1 MEESSEIDFDSA
13 SENIVSDAIEDPI
26 ALDNSFTSSFT
37 ENNENSSHSSIDFD
51 LPKNISSVI
60 KVIGVG
66 GGGSNAVNYMIKE
79 GIKGV
84 DFIICNTDA
93 QALEKGQ
100 APTKLQLG
108 MSITEGL
115 GAGENPSVG
124 EKAAL
129 ESEHEIHSILQN
141 NTKMVFITAGMGGG
155 TGTGAAPVIA
165 EIAKELGA
173 LTVAVVTK
181 PFNFEGQKRKAAAE
195 QGIAELVEEVDSLI
209 TIPNQKLMDILGRK
223 TSMEEAFAK
232 ADDILKGAVQGI
244 SDIIMKPGY
253 INVDFADVK
262 TVMSEKGIAMMGTG
276 QSSADERGID
286 AASQAVSS
294 ELLEDI
300 ELKDARGI
308 LVNITAKSPTMA
320 DFDEVDSVI
329 RDFTADDATII
340 YGTVM
345 EDSMDEEE
353 LLVTVVATGVNQKT
367 ATLAVDNSKRAT
379 VKLNPV
385 GLETH
390 KIDQSV
396 ESGGTSSAED
406 IDFLDVPTFM
416 RKQVD

>member
-1 MEESSEIDFDSA
+1 
-13 SENIVSDAIEDPI
+13 
-26 ALDNSFTSSFT
+26 
-37 ENNENSSHSSIDFD
+37 
-51 LPKNISSVI
+51 
-60 KVIGVG
+60 
-66 GGGSNAVNYMIKE
+66 
-79 GIKGV
+79 
-84 DFIICNTDA
+84 
-93 QALEKGQ
+93 
-100 APTKLQLG
+100 
-108 MSITEGL
+108 
-115 GAGENPSVG
+115 
-124 EKAAL
+124 
-129 ESEHEIHSILQN
+129 
-141 NTKMVFITAGMGGG
+141 MGGG

-345 EDSMDEEE
+345 EDSMDEDE
-353 LLVTVVATGVNQKT
+353 LLVTVVATGVNQKS
-367 ATLAVDNSKRAT
+367 ATIAVDNSKRAT
-379 VKLNPV
+379 VQLNPV
-385 GLETH
+385 GLDTP
-390 KIDQSV
+390 KIGQSV

>member
-1 MEESSEIDFDSA
+1 MNWEIIEENA
-13 SENIVSDAIEDPI
+13 GLA
-26 ALDNSFTSSFT
+26 
-37 ENNENSSHSSIDFD
+37 
-51 LPKNISSVI
+51 KI

-66 GGGSNAVNYMIKE
+66 GAGGNAVIHMINHE
-79 GIKGV
+79 IQGA
-84 DFIICNTDA
+84 DFICANTDS
-93 QALEKGQ
+93 QALDRAKGS
-100 APTKLQLG
+100 TILKLG
-108 MSITEGL
+108 DNVTRGL
-115 GAGENPSVG
+115 GAGADPQLG
-124 EKAAL
+124 RAAAERDRAAIEEL
-129 ESEHEIHSILQN
+129 LAGADMI
-141 NTKMVFITAGMGGG
+141 FITAGMGGG

-181 PFNFEGQKRKAAAE
+181 PFNFEGHKRKAAAE

-367 ATLAVDNSKRAT
+367 ATLAVDNSRRAT
-379 VKLNPV
+379 VQLNPV
-385 GLETH
+385 GLDAPS
-390 KIDQSV
+390 IDQSAK
-396 ESGGTSSAED
+396 SGGTSSAED

>member
-1 MEESSEIDFDSA
+1 MNWEIIEENA
-13 SENIVSDAIEDPI
+13 GLA
-26 ALDNSFTSSFT
+26 
-37 ENNENSSHSSIDFD
+37 
-51 LPKNISSVI
+51 KI

-66 GGGSNAVNYMIKE
+66 GAGGNAVVHMINHE
-79 GIKGV
+79 IQGA
-84 DFIICNTDA
+84 DFICANTDS
-93 QALEKGQ
+93 QALDRAKGS
-100 APTKLQLG
+100 TILKLG
-108 MSITEGL
+108 DNVTRGL
-115 GAGENPSVG
+115 GAGADPQVG
-124 EKAAL
+124 RAAAERDRAAIEEL
-129 ESEHEIHSILQN
+129 LAGADMI
-141 NTKMVFITAGMGGG
+141 FITAGMGGG

-181 PFNFEGQKRKAAAE
+181 PFNFEGHKRKAAAE

-379 VKLNPV
+379 VQLNPV
-385 GLETH
+385 GLDAP
-390 KIDQSV
+390 KIDQTV

>member
-1 MEESSEIDFDSA
+1 MNWEI
-13 SENIVSDAIEDPI
+13 IEDN
-26 ALDNSFTSSFT
+26 AGLA
-37 ENNENSSHSSIDFD
+37 
-51 LPKNISSVI
+51 KI

-66 GGGSNAVNYMIKE
+66 GAGGNAVIHMINHE
-79 GIKGV
+79 IQGA
-84 DFIICNTDA
+84 DFICANTDS
-93 QALEKGQ
+93 QALDRATGS
-100 APTKLQLG
+100 TILKLG
-108 MSITEGL
+108 DHVTRGL
-115 GAGENPSVG
+115 GAGADPQVG
-124 EKAAL
+124 RAAAERDRAAIEEL
-129 ESEHEIHSILQN
+129 LSGADMI
-141 NTKMVFITAGMGGG
+141 FITAGMGGG

-181 PFNFEGQKRKAAAE
+181 PFNFEGHKRKAAAE

-209 TIPNQKLMDILGRK
+209 TIPNQKLMDILGKK

-276 QSSADERGID
+276 KSSADERGID

-367 ATLAVDNSKRAT
+367 ATLAVDNSRRAT
-379 VKLNPV
+379 VQLNPV
-385 GLETH
+385 GLDAP
-390 KIDQSV
+390 KLDKSV

>member
-1 MEESSEIDFDSA
+1 MNWEIIEENA
-13 SENIVSDAIEDPI
+13 GLA
-26 ALDNSFTSSFT
+26 
-37 ENNENSSHSSIDFD
+37 
-51 LPKNISSVI
+51 KI

-66 GGGSNAVNYMIKE
+66 GAGGNAVIHMINHE
-79 GIKGV
+79 IQGAE
-84 DFIICNTDA
+84 FICANTDS
-93 QALEKGQ
+93 QALDRAKGSMIL
-100 APTKLQLG
+100 KLG
-108 MSITEGL
+108 DNVTRGL
-115 GAGENPSVG
+115 GAGADPQVG
-124 EKAAL
+124 KAAAERDRAAIEEL
-129 ESEHEIHSILQN
+129 LSGADMI
-141 NTKMVFITAGMGGG
+141 FITAGMGGG

-195 QGIAELVEEVDSLI
+195 KGIAELVEEVDSLI

-276 QSSADERGID
+276 KSNADERGID

-345 EDSMDEEE
+345 EDSMDEDE
-353 LLVTVVATGVNQKT
+353 LLVTVVATGVNQKS
-367 ATLAVDNSKRAT
+367 ATIAVDNSRRAT
-379 VKLNPV
+379 VQLNPV
-385 GLETH
+385 GLDTP
-390 KIDQSV
+390 KIGQSV

>member
-1 MEESSEIDFDSA
+1 MNWEIIEENA
-13 SENIVSDAIEDPI
+13 GLA
-26 ALDNSFTSSFT
+26 
-37 ENNENSSHSSIDFD
+37 
-51 LPKNISSVI
+51 KI

-66 GGGSNAVNYMIKE
+66 GAGGNAVIHMINHE
-79 GIKGV
+79 IQGA
-84 DFIICNTDA
+84 DFICANTDS
-93 QALEKGQ
+93 QALDRAKGS
-100 APTKLQLG
+100 TILKLG
-108 MSITEGL
+108 DNVTRGL
-115 GAGENPSVG
+115 GAGADPKVG
-124 EKAAL
+124 RAAAERDRAAIEEL
-129 ESEHEIHSILQN
+129 LSGADMI
-141 NTKMVFITAGMGGG
+141 FITAGMGGG
-155 TGTGAAPVIA
+155 TGTGAAPIIA

-181 PFNFEGQKRKAAAE
+181 PFNFEGHKRKAAAE

-286 AASQAVSS
+286 AANQAVSS

-329 RDFTADDATII
+329 REFTADDATII

-367 ATLAVDNSKRAT
+367 ATLAVDNSRRAT
-379 VKLNPV
+379 VQLNPV
-385 GLETH
+385 GLDAPALD
-390 KIDQSV
+390 KSV

>member
-1 MEESSEIDFDSA
+1 MNWEIIEENA
-13 SENIVSDAIEDPI
+13 GLA
-26 ALDNSFTSSFT
+26 
-37 ENNENSSHSSIDFD
+37 
-51 LPKNISSVI
+51 KI

-66 GGGSNAVNYMIKE
+66 GAGGNAVIHMINHE
-79 GIKGV
+79 IQGA
-84 DFIICNTDA
+84 DFICANTDS
-93 QALEKGQ
+93 QALDRAKGS
-100 APTKLQLG
+100 TILKLG
-108 MSITEGL
+108 DNVTRGL
-115 GAGENPSVG
+115 GAGADPKVG
-124 EKAAL
+124 RAAAERDRAAIEEL
-129 ESEHEIHSILQN
+129 LSGADMI
-141 NTKMVFITAGMGGG
+141 FITAGMGGG
-155 TGTGAAPVIA
+155 TGTGAAPIIA

-181 PFNFEGQKRKAAAE
+181 PFNFEGHKRKAAAE

-329 RDFTADDATII
+329 REFTADDATII

-367 ATLAVDNSKRAT
+367 ATLAVDNSRKAT
-379 VKLNPV
+379 VQLNPV
-385 GLETH
+385 GLDAQ
-390 KIDQSV
+390 KLDKSV

>member
-1 MEESSEIDFDSA
+1 MNWEIIEENA
-13 SENIVSDAIEDPI
+13 GLA
-26 ALDNSFTSSFT
+26 
-37 ENNENSSHSSIDFD
+37 
-51 LPKNISSVI
+51 KI

-66 GGGSNAVNYMIKE
+66 GAGGNAVIHMINHE
-79 GIKGV
+79 IQGAE
-84 DFIICNTDA
+84 FICANTDS
-93 QALEKGQ
+93 QALDRAKGS
-100 APTKLQLG
+100 TILKLG
-108 MSITEGL
+108 DNVTRGL
-115 GAGENPSVG
+115 GAGADPQVG
-124 EKAAL
+124 KAAAERDRAAIEEL
-129 ESEHEIHSILQN
+129 LSGADMI
-141 NTKMVFITAGMGGG
+141 FITAGMGGG

-181 PFNFEGQKRKAAAE
+181 PFNFEGHKRKAAAE

-286 AASQAVSS
+286 AANQAVSS

-367 ATLAVDNSKRAT
+367 ATLAVDNSRRAT
-379 VKLNPV
+379 VQLNPV
-385 GLETH
+385 GLDTPQT
-390 KIDQSV
+390 DQSV
-396 ESGGTSSAED
+396 KSGGTSSAED

>member
-1 MEESSEIDFDSA
+1 MNWEIIEENA
-13 SENIVSDAIEDPI
+13 GLA
-26 ALDNSFTSSFT
+26 
-37 ENNENSSHSSIDFD
+37 
-51 LPKNISSVI
+51 KI

-66 GGGSNAVNYMIKE
+66 GAGGNAVIHMINHE
-79 GIKGV
+79 IQGAE
-84 DFIICNTDA
+84 FICANTDS
-93 QALEKGQ
+93 QALDRAKGS
-100 APTKLQLG
+100 TILKLG
-108 MSITEGL
+108 DNVTRGL
-115 GAGENPSVG
+115 GAGADPQVG
-124 EKAAL
+124 KAAAERDRAAIEEL
-129 ESEHEIHSILQN
+129 LSGADMI
-141 NTKMVFITAGMGGG
+141 FITAGMGGG

-181 PFNFEGQKRKAAAE
+181 PFNFEGHKRKAAAE

-286 AASQAVSS
+286 AANQAVSS

-367 ATLAVDNSKRAT
+367 ATLAVDNSRRAT
-379 VKLNPV
+379 VQLNPV
-385 GLETH
+385 GLDTPQ
-390 KIDQSV
+390 IDQSV
-396 ESGGTSSAED
+396 KSGGTSSAED

>member
-1 MEESSEIDFDSA
+1 MNWEIIEENA
-13 SENIVSDAIEDPI
+13 GLA
-26 ALDNSFTSSFT
+26 
-37 ENNENSSHSSIDFD
+37 
-51 LPKNISSVI
+51 KI

-66 GGGSNAVNYMIKE
+66 GAGGNAVIHMINHE
-79 GIKGV
+79 IQGA
-84 DFIICNTDA
+84 DFICANTDS
-93 QALEKGQ
+93 QALDRAKGS
-100 APTKLQLG
+100 TILKLG
-108 MSITEGL
+108 DNVTRGL
-115 GAGENPSVG
+115 GAGADPQVG
-124 EKAAL
+124 RAAAERDRAAIEEL
-129 ESEHEIHSILQN
+129 LAGADMI
-141 NTKMVFITAGMGGG
+141 FITAGMGGG

-165 EIAKELGA
+165 QIAKELGA

-181 PFNFEGQKRKAAAE
+181 PFNFEGHKRKAAAE

-253 INVDFADVK
+253 INVDFADVT

-345 EDSMDEEE
+345 EDSMDDEE

-367 ATLAVDNSKRAT
+367 ATLAVDNSRRAT
-379 VKLNPV
+379 VQLNPV
-385 GLETH
+385 GLDAP
-390 KIDQSV
+390 KIDQTV

>member
-1 MEESSEIDFDSA
+1 MNWEI
-13 SENIVSDAIEDPI
+13 IEDN
-26 ALDNSFTSSFT
+26 AGLA
-37 ENNENSSHSSIDFD
+37 
-51 LPKNISSVI
+51 KI

-66 GGGSNAVNYMIKE
+66 GAGGNAVIHMINHE
-79 GIKGV
+79 IQGA
-84 DFIICNTDA
+84 DFICANTDS
-93 QALEKGQ
+93 QALDRATGS
-100 APTKLQLG
+100 TILKLG
-108 MSITEGL
+108 DNVTRGL
-115 GAGENPSVG
+115 GAGADPKVG
-124 EKAAL
+124 RAAAERDRAAIEEL
-129 ESEHEIHSILQN
+129 LSGADMI
-141 NTKMVFITAGMGGG
+141 FITAGMGGG

-181 PFNFEGQKRKAAAE
+181 PFNFEGHKRKAAAE

-276 QSSADERGID
+276 KSSADERGID

-367 ATLAVDNSKRAT
+367 ATLAVDNSRRAT
-379 VKLNPV
+379 VQLNPV
-385 GLETH
+385 GLDAP
-390 KIDQSV
+390 KLDKSV

>member
-1 MEESSEIDFDSA
+1 MNWEIIEENA
-13 SENIVSDAIEDPI
+13 GLA
-26 ALDNSFTSSFT
+26 
-37 ENNENSSHSSIDFD
+37 
-51 LPKNISSVI
+51 KI

-66 GGGSNAVNYMIKE
+66 GAGGNAVIHMINHE
-79 GIKGV
+79 IQGAE
-84 DFIICNTDA
+84 FICANTDS
-93 QALEKGQ
+93 QALDRAKGS
-100 APTKLQLG
+100 TILKLG
-108 MSITEGL
+108 DNVTRGL
-115 GAGENPSVG
+115 GAGADPQVG
-124 EKAAL
+124 RAAAERDRAAIEEL
-129 ESEHEIHSILQN
+129 LAGADMI
-141 NTKMVFITAGMGGG
+141 FITAGMGGG

-181 PFNFEGQKRKAAAE
+181 PFNFEGHKRKAAAE
-195 QGIAELVEEVDSLI
+195 KGIAELVEEVDSLI

-367 ATLAVDNSKRAT
+367 ATLAVDNSRKAT
-379 VKLNPV
+379 VQLNPV
-385 GLETH
+385 GLDTP
-390 KIDQSV
+390 KINQTV
-396 ESGGTSSAED
+396 QSGGTSSAED

>member
-1 MEESSEIDFDSA
+1 MNWEIIEENA
-13 SENIVSDAIEDPI
+13 GLA
-26 ALDNSFTSSFT
+26 
-37 ENNENSSHSSIDFD
+37 
-51 LPKNISSVI
+51 KI

-66 GGGSNAVNYMIKE
+66 GAGGNAVIHMINHQIQ
-79 GIKGV
+79 GA
-84 DFIICNTDA
+84 DFICANTDS
-93 QALEKGQ
+93 QALDRATGS
-100 APTKLQLG
+100 TILKLG
-108 MSITEGL
+108 DNVTRGL
-115 GAGENPSVG
+115 GAGADPQVG
-124 EKAAL
+124 RAAAERDRAAIEEL
-129 ESEHEIHSILQN
+129 LAGADMI
-141 NTKMVFITAGMGGG
+141 FITAGMGGG

-181 PFNFEGQKRKAAAE
+181 PFNFEGHKRKAAAE

-276 QSSADERGID
+276 QSTAEERGID

-345 EDSMDEEE
+345 EDSMDEDE

-367 ATLAVDNSKRAT
+367 ATLAVDNTRRAT
-379 VKLNPV
+379 VQLNPV
-385 GLETH
+385 GLDAP
-390 KIDQSV
+390 KLDNSI

>member
-1 MEESSEIDFDSA
+1 MNWEIIEENA
-13 SENIVSDAIEDPI
+13 GLA
-26 ALDNSFTSSFT
+26 
-37 ENNENSSHSSIDFD
+37 
-51 LPKNISSVI
+51 KI

-66 GGGSNAVNYMIKE
+66 GAGGNAVIHMINHE
-79 GIKGV
+79 IQGAE
-84 DFIICNTDA
+84 FICANTDS
-93 QALEKGQ
+93 QALDRAKGSMIL
-100 APTKLQLG
+100 KLG
-108 MSITEGL
+108 DNVTRGL
-115 GAGENPSVG
+115 GAGADPQVG
-124 EKAAL
+124 KAAAERDRAAIEEL
-129 ESEHEIHSILQN
+129 LSGADMI
-141 NTKMVFITAGMGGG
+141 FITAGMGGG

-345 EDSMDEEE
+345 EDSMDEDE
-353 LLVTVVATGVNQKT
+353 LLVTVVATGVNQKS
-367 ATLAVDNSKRAT
+367 ATTAVDNSKRAT
-379 VKLNPV
+379 VQLNPV
-385 GLETH
+385 GLDTP
-390 KIDQSV
+390 KIGQSV

>member
-1 MEESSEIDFDSA
+1 MNWEIIEENA
-13 SENIVSDAIEDPI
+13 GLA
-26 ALDNSFTSSFT
+26 
-37 ENNENSSHSSIDFD
+37 
-51 LPKNISSVI
+51 KI

-66 GGGSNAVNYMIKE
+66 GAGGNAVIHMINHE
-79 GIKGV
+79 IQGAE
-84 DFIICNTDA
+84 FICANTDS
-93 QALEKGQ
+93 QALDRAKGS
-100 APTKLQLG
+100 TILKLG
-108 MSITEGL
+108 DNVTRGL
-115 GAGENPSVG
+115 GAGADPQVG
-124 EKAAL
+124 KAAAERDRAAIEEL
-129 ESEHEIHSILQN
+129 LSGADMI
-141 NTKMVFITAGMGGG
+141 FITAGMGGG

-345 EDSMDEEE
+345 EDSMDEDE
-353 LLVTVVATGVNQKT
+353 LLVTVVATGVNQQS
-367 ATLAVDNSKRAT
+367 ATIAVDNSRRAT
-379 VKLNPV
+379 VQLNPV
-385 GLETH
+385 GLDTP
-390 KIDQSV
+390 KIGQSV